1 MYIQASKMVLKV
13 KNPHDSAG
21 DIRDEGSVSVLG
33 RSPGGEDG
41 NPLQYCCLER
51 IPWIEEPGGLQ
62 SMGLQRARRDSA
74 TKHSTVATMPH

>member
-13 KNPHDSAG
+13 KNPHANAG
-21 DIRDEGSVSVLG
+21 DIRDEGSVSGLG

-51 IPWIEEPGGLQ
+51 IPWIEEPHQPQ
-62 SMGLQRARRDSA
+62 SIGSQRVRPD
-74 TKHSTVATMPH
+74 